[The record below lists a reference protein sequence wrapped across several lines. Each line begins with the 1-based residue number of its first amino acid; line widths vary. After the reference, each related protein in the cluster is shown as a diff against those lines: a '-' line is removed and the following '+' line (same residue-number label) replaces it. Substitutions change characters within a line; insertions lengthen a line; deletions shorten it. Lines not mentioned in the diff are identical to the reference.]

1 MPRET
6 TVASHY
12 TLGNLLEAIEAGV
25 AKLGKT
31 PATVTVEDLAP
42 VDEFHMGGR
51 AASEHFLDRFA
62 LTEAM
67 HVLDVGCGLGGAARF
82 VADRYGARVS
92 GVDLTPEFVATGR
105 ALNDWVGLGE
115 RITLEQGSALAM
127 PFEDETFD
135 AAYMM
140 HVGMNITDKRAL
152 FADVARVLKPGA
164 VFGVYDVMRIGNG
177 PLAYPVPWASSPDTC
192 ALAEPDAYRTA
203 LSANGL
209 SLEEEV
215 DRRDFAVEF
224 FAAMKARVAEHGPP
238 PLGLHVLLGETRAD
252 KLANVSD
259 ALNAGRMAPVEMI
272 ARKAA

>member
-6 TVASHY
+6 AVASHY
-12 TLGNLLEAIEAGV
+12 TLGNLLAAIEAGV

-51 AASEHFLDRFA
+51 PASEHFLDRFA
-62 LTEAM
+62 ITQTM

-92 GVDLTPEFVATGR
+92 GIDLTPEFVATGQ
-105 ALNDWVGLGE
+105 ALNDWVGLGD
-115 RITLEQGSALAM
+115 RITLEQGSALGM

-135 AAYMM
+135 AAYTM
-140 HVGMNITDKRAL
+140 HVGMNIADKRAL
-152 FADVARVLKPGA
+152 FAEAARVLKPGA
-164 VFGVYDVMRIGNG
+164 VFGVYDVMRIGEG
-177 PLAYPVPWASSPDTC
+177 PLAYPVPWASSSDDC
-192 ALAEPDAYRTA
+192 ALAEPDAYRAA

-215 DRRDFAVEF
+215 ERRDFAVAF
-224 FAAMKARVAEHGPP
+224 FAAMMARVAEHGPP

-252 KLANVSD
+252 KLESMVD
-259 ALNAGRMAPVEMI
+259 ALNASRIAPVEMI